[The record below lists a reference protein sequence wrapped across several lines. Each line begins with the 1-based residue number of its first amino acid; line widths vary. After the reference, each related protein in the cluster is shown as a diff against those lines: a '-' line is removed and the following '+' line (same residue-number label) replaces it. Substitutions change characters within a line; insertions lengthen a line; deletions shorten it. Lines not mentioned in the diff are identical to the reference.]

1 MPISPRIHFPYP
13 DEGSKPWDAVFTA
26 MVEAID
32 ASLYAEREDR
42 NLLITG
48 GGIMT
53 FEALTGVLTWG
64 ANIEV
69 FAATTGFFWV
79 IPGPSSL
86 VVDDGNVLF
95 VTVSRAPQSSVGVT
109 LQLGSVAPNEP
120 RGDDQVLI
128 GLRRATRLYFR
139 DGRSI
144 ADGESFAVFDSSA
157 GGGGPA
163 GAQAVI
169 FDGTVNPKNLRSD
182 RLADQSPIDN
192 TKKGIVNFSSDSV
205 GGSLGAT
212 NDFATISGGD
222 QGAATG
228 IASTVTGGALCT
240 ASGAWGTT
248 GGSSCTASGSS
259 ATAFGASCTA
269 SGTGTVALG
278 AGAIAGPGT
287 AAFACGSNSTASG
300 QWAFVSGRNC
310 VASGINSTA
319 QGRAATA
326 SRVGQYAYNSGG
338 TGQVGRL
345 VLWGSSVN
353 GATVPLQISDA
364 ALNFTPA
371 SGVAYRMTVNIIAN
385 GQNPTNAR
393 AMWAWT
399 ALLHG
404 AGGNCVL
411 DKLSIGDTDT
421 NGTAWVATVT
431 ASGADLLV
439 QFTGTVGQTVIATCD
454 LSWVEVGGGVP

>member
-1 MPISPRIHFPYP
+1 MPLSPRIHFPYP
-13 DEGSKPWDAVFTA
+13 DQSSKPWDAVFEA
-26 MVEAID
+26 MVDAID

-42 NLLITG
+42 NLLITAG
-48 GGIMT
+48 GTIS

-64 ANIEV
+64 ANIEI
-69 FAATTGFFWV
+69 FAPTTGFFWV
-79 IPGPSSL
+79 IAGPGSITL
-86 VVDDGNVLF
+86 ADGALLF
-95 VTVSRAPQSSVGVT
+95 VTVPRAPQNSTTVAM
-109 LQLGSVAPNEP
+109 QLGSVTPNEP

-128 GLRRATRLYFR
+128 GLRRNTRVYFR
-139 DGRSI
+139 DGLSI
-144 ADGESFAVFDSSA
+144 GDGESFPVFDSSA
-157 GGGGPA
+157 GGGAIGIHP
-163 GAQAVI
+163 VV

-182 RLADQSPIDN
+182 RLANQSPIDN
-192 TKKGIVNFSSDSV
+192 TKKGIVNFGSDTV

-212 NDFATISGGD
+212 NDLATIGGGD
-222 QGAATG
+222 QNAATG
-228 IASTVTGGALCT
+228 IAATVPGGALCT
-240 ASGAWGTT
+240 ASGGWSTAA
-248 GGSSCTASGSS
+248 GSSCTASGASS
-259 ATAFGASCTA
+259 TAFGASCTA
-269 SGTGTVALG
+269 SGTGSVALG
-278 AGAIAGPGT
+278 AGAVAGPGT
-287 AAFACGSNSTASG
+287 AAFACGSNSSATG
-300 QWAFVSGRNC
+300 QWSFASGRNC
-310 VASGINSTA
+310 IASGINSTA

-364 ALNFTPA
+364 GLNFTPA
-371 SGVAYRMTVNIIAN
+371 SGFAYRLTINIIAN

-393 AMWAWT
+393 AMWSWT

-411 DKLSIGDTDT
+411 DALSIGDTNT
-421 NGTAWVATVT
+421 NGTAWAASVT